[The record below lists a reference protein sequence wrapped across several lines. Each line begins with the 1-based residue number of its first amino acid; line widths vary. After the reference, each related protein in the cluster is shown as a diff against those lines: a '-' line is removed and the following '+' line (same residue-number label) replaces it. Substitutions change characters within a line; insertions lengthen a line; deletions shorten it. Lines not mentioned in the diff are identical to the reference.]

1 MDAHIYP
8 LKLHALAKTA
18 LWGGVKLKEEYGK
31 SGEYEKISETWEL
44 SVREGDNCLIENGMA
59 AGMLLSDYFTDYGKA
74 LVGKNFEGDRFPLLV
89 KFIDAKDSLSVQVHP
104 DDAYALAN
112 EKDPGKTEMWYVV
125 EAEEGAE
132 LIYGLR
138 DGVTAEVFRDAVDA
152 GAYESVMRR
161 IPVKAGETYFI
172 PSGML
177 HAIGAGLLIA
187 EIQQNSDLTYRVY
200 DFDRKGVDG
209 KLRPL
214 HVDKA
219 KAVTR
224 PFTEEEITAVRYSRG
239 LPEKESV
246 LADCSYFRAER
257 VEGGDTLS
265 VSEDSFVHLLC
276 VAGEGF
282 LIHEREKYPIGKGDS
297 YFLPA
302 GLGEIALTGNAVLLA
317 SSYYDVQCN

>member
-1 MDAHIYP
+1 MDGHIYP
-8 LKLHALAKTA
+8 LKLHPLSKTA
-18 LWGGVKLKEEYGK
+18 LWGGNKLRESYGK
-31 SGEYEKISETWEL
+31 SSEHEKISETWEL
-44 SVREGDNCLIENGMA
+44 SVRAGDTCLIENGSA
-59 AGMLLSDYFTDYGKA
+59 AGMLLSDYFLDYGKH
-74 LVGKNFEGDRFPLLV
+74 LIGKGYSGERFPLLV
-89 KFIDAKDSLSVQVHP
+89 KFIDACDTLSVQVHP

-125 EAEEGAE
+125 EAEEGSE
-132 LIYGLR
+132 LVYGLR
-138 DGVTAEVFRDAVDA
+138 DGVTAEDFKKAVDD

-161 IPVKAGETYFI
+161 VKVKAGETYFI

-200 DFDRKGVDG
+200 DFDRRGADG

-224 PFTEEEITAVRYSRG
+224 PFTEEEIHAVRYSRG
-239 LPEKESV
+239 VSEDERL
-246 LADCSYFRAER
+246 LADCSYFRVLRLEN
-257 VEGGDTLS
+257 GDDLT
-265 VSEDSFVHLLC
+265 VTEDSFVHLLC
-276 VAGEGF
+276 TEGEGYILF
-282 LIHEREKYPIGKGDS
+282 EKEKYPFEKGDS

-302 GLGEIALTGNAVLLA
+302 GLGEVSVVGNSLLLA
-317 SSYYDVQCN
+317 STPYFDL

>member
-1 MDAHIYP
+1 MDGHLYP
-8 LKLHALAKTA
+8 LKLHYITKTA
-18 LWGGVKLKEEYGK
+18 LWGGVKLKKEYGK
-31 SGEYEKISETWEL
+31 NSEYDKVSESWEL
-44 SVREGDNCLIENGMA
+44 SVREGDTCLIENGPA
-59 AGMLLSDYFTDYGKA
+59 AGMLLSDYFADYGNA
-74 LVGKNFEGDRFPLLV
+74 LVGKAYDGSRFPLLI
-89 KFIDAKDSLSVQVHP
+89 KFIDARDCLSVQVHP
-104 DDAYALAN
+104 DDAYAFEN

-138 DGVTAEVFRDAVDA
+138 DGVTKADFVSAVDA
-152 GAYESVMRR
+152 GAYDSVMGRV
-161 IPVKAGETYFI
+161 PVKAGDVFFI

-200 DFDRKGVDG
+200 DFDRKGADG

-224 PFTEEEITAVRYSRG
+224 PFSEQEILAVRYARG
-239 LPEKESV
+239 LPEDENV
-246 LADCSYFRAER
+246 LADCPYFRVTRCGEKNQ
-257 VEGGDTLS
+257 TLN
-265 VSEDSFVHLLC
+265 VTEESFLHLLC
-276 VAGEGF
+276 VDGEGV
-282 LIHEREKYPIGKGDS
+282 LLREKEKYPICKGEG

-302 GLGEIALTGNAVLLA
+302 GMGEVTVMGDAVVLV
-317 SSYYDVQCN
+317 SSAYFD

>member
-8 LKLHALAKTA
+8 LKLSYLAKTA
-18 LWGGVKLKEEYGK
+18 LWGGNKLKEEYGK
-31 SGEYEKISETWEL
+31 SSEHEKVSETWEL
-44 SVREGDNCLIENGMA
+44 SVREGDTCIIENGPA
-59 AGMLLSDYFTDYGKA
+59 AGMLLSDYFADYGSA
-74 LVGKNFEGDRFPLLV
+74 LVGKGYDGSRFPLLI
-89 KFIDAKDSLSVQVHP
+89 KFIDARDCLSVQVHP
-104 DDAYALAN
+104 DDTYALAN

-132 LIYGLR
+132 LIYGLK
-138 DGVTAEVFRDAVDA
+138 DGVTREDFVAAVDA
-152 GAYESVMRR
+152 GDYNSVMGRV
-161 IPVKAGETYFI
+161 PVKAGETYFI

-200 DFDRKGVDG
+200 DFDRKGADG

-224 PFTEEEITAVRYSRG
+224 PFTEAEIDAVRYSHG
-239 LPEKESV
+239 LPEDETV
-246 LADCSYFRAER
+246 LADCPYFRVSR
-257 VEGGDTLS
+257 YEGGLELC
-265 VSEDSFVHLLC
+265 VAEESFLHLLC
-276 VAGEGF
+276 VEGEGC
-282 LIHEREKYPIGKGDS
+282 LICDKEKYPIEKGDS

-302 GLGEIALTGNAVLLA
+302 GLGAVSVTGHATVLA
-317 SSYYDVQCN
+317 SAPYFD